1 MFGATTTLPKKP
13 PLKAPGKYAP
23 EGYRPPLP
31 PGAEGTTPESKAG
44 LYLGIGLSALVLIGG
59 GYLLFVRD

>member
-1 MFGATTTLPKKP
+1 MFGATTLPPKP

-31 PGAEGTTPESKAG
+31 PGAEGTTPESKTMLYVG
-44 LYLGIGLSALVLIGG
+44 LGLGALVLIGG
-59 GYLLFVRD
+59 AVLLMKD